1 MEFSYTLVH
10 LGCTFS
16 MKYCEKSNAG
26 IVSSIS
32 KASSVSIIYI
42 KSYYSTV
49 SHAQYYKNASNVSTG
64 ERWFPVR
71 IAHSQH
77 PNQVYKQSMEC
88 KSMFSVTNHLTYLW
102 RGLSNYFPKSV
113 VDFYSCE
120 VLLSRKNKAYKAF
133 IAWVPSL

>member
-10 LGCTFS
+10 HGCTFGV
-16 MKYCEKSNAG
+16 KYCEESNGG
-26 IVSSIS
+26 IVSSVS

-49 SHAQYYKNASNVSTG
+49 SNAQYCKNASKVSTG

-71 IAHSQH
+71 IAHSQY

-88 KSMFSVTNHLTYLW
+88 KSMFSVTNHVTYFW
-102 RGLSNYFPKSV
+102 GLSNYFPKSV
-113 VDFYSCE
+113 VDFYCCE
-120 VLLSRKNKAYKAF
+120 VLLSSKSKAYKAA
-133 IAWVPSL
+133 IAWVPFP